1 VQKINQ
7 IDFELIKVNYYRGK
21 ISEMD
26 SLPASPKAKNV
37 LKNEKA
43 LQNLKD
49 TLYKD
54 KDESNDNRGMSLTP
68 CNPEYNPNEYF

>member
-1 VQKINQ
+1 
-7 IDFELIKVNYYRGK
+7 
-21 ISEMD
+21 MD